1 MNSSLFDL
9 EPATIESA
17 LPRPEQEG
25 SLVEGS
31 EIRQLRP
38 SSSAPHLGVQ
48 LAVRGTRSA
57 SPEWSKLVGSLLE
70 RTLQRLL
77 GPEAPQELLL
87 ESALFEAL
95 SSWPPRG
102 DQTLTLW
109 SQRIAAGVAFGYLK
123 SADGSSAETAA
134 ASPSGSLREALT
146 HLHRWLRAAR
156 QHEQLAFALLE
167 LNASSVAEAS
177 AILRVAPAVVRQR
190 AAFLRRQLLFAARG
204 DRLLARYLRLGRRLH
219 GLLRQWN
226 CAVPAAPPSQRARRI
241 SAEVQLEL
249 HWFM

>member
-9 EPATIESA
+9 EAAPVAYA

-25 SLVEGS
+25 SRVEGS
-31 EIRQLRP
+31 DIRQLRP
-38 SSSAPHLGVQ
+38 SSPAPHLGVQ

-102 DQTLTLW
+102 DQTITLW
-109 SQRIAAGVAFGYLK
+109 GQRIAVGVAHGYLK
-123 SADGSSAETAA
+123 SAARSSPEKALPA
-134 ASPSGSLREALT
+134 PSGSLREAIT

-156 QHEQLAFALLE
+156 QDEQLAFALLE

-177 AILRVAPAVVRQR
+177 AILSVAPAVVRQR

-204 DRLLARYLRLGRRLH
+204 DRLLARYLRLGRRLN
-219 GLLRQWN
+219 GLLRLWN
-226 CAVPAAPPSQRARRI
+226 CAVLAPPSQRARRI
-241 SAEVQLEL
+241 SAEAQLEL

>member
-9 EPATIESA
+9 EPATAEFA
-17 LPRPEQEG
+17 LPRPELSTPE
-25 SLVEGS
+25 
-31 EIRQLRP
+31 LR
-38 SSSAPHLGVQ
+38 VQ

-87 ESALFEAL
+87 EGALFEAL

-102 DQTLTLW
+102 DQTITLW
-109 SQRIAAGVAFGYLK
+109 GQRIAVGVAHGYLK
-123 SADGSSAETAA
+123 SAASSPETAPS
-134 ASPSGSLREALT
+134 ASAGSLREAIT

-156 QHEQLAFALLE
+156 RDEQLAFALLE

-177 AILRVAPAVVRQR
+177 AILGVAPAVVRQR

-204 DRLLARYLRLGRRLH
+204 DRLLARYLRLGKRLN
-219 GLLRQWN
+219 GLLRLWN
-226 CAVPAAPPSQRARRI
+226 CAVLAPPSQRARRI